1 MRADIRL
8 RMDWA
13 TTRDKLG
20 DSPLD
25 VELQAERASA
35 LGRAGRR
42 LERALAALPDPATQ
56 AELTLAANAAWE
68 FMVLR
73 ELAGLHDWPAVIRLY
88 AIPQSVL
95 GRMGAQ
101 QAAPASDA
109 P

>member
-13 TTRDKLG
+13 TIRDKLG

-42 LERALAALPDPATQ
+42 LERALTDPAADAQLTQ
-56 AELTLAANAAWE
+56 AATAAWE

-88 AIPQSVL
+88 AIPQPVL
-95 GRMGAQ
+95 NRMGAR
-101 QAAPASDA
+101 QAPPSSDGGA
-109 P
+109 R